1 MKYFCAM
8 WGVLFGLIGCR
19 LSFCLPYCIGFYVHR
34 LHSNIK
40 LLRTSFIS
48 MVFQSVYFW
57 MPGQGVKNCFL
68 GLLCSMGCLDLKIY
82 DEFIR
87 YDFRGCTLFGLSVH
101 NFVNNQIH
109 V

>member
-19 LSFCLPYCIGFYVHR
+19 LSFCLPYCIDFCVYRVHP
-34 LHSNIK
+34 NVE
-40 LLRTSFIS
+40 LLRISFVP
-48 MVFQSVYFW
+48 MVFQSACFW
-57 MPGQGVKNCFL
+57 MPGQGVWIFL
-68 GLLCSMGCLDLKIY
+68 GLLCSMVYLYLRIY

-87 YDFRGCTLFGLSVH
+87 YEFRGCTLFGLSVH